1 MKSSLRR
8 HASDQNAFLM
18 QITRGVMVLMA
29 ALVIVSCTDLK
40 SGSESATQGE
50 GELPASSGQE
60 IQQWASPPAL
70 TIDPVSIYLATFK
83 TERGDIKVQLFAAQ
97 APNTVNNF
105 VFLAQEGFYDN
116 TTFHRVIPGFMAQGG
131 DPTGTGT
138 GGPGYR
144 FEDEFDPG
152 LRFDEGGYLAMANA
166 GPDTNGSQFF
176 LTFVATPHLNDQ
188 HTIFGKVVEGMDVLL
203 SLSPR
208 DPTQNPEKLGDRLL
222 SVQIEQSPESLLPTP
237 ALAP

>member
-8 HASDQNAFLM
+8 HASDQNANLV
-18 QITRGVMVLMA
+18 QLARGIAVLMA
-29 ALVIVSCTDLK
+29 ALLIVSCTDLK
-40 SGSESATQGE
+40 SGSEGGTQGE
-50 GELPASSGQE
+50 GGAPASSGQE

-70 TIDPVSIYLATFK
+70 TINPVSVYLATFK
-83 TERGDIKVQLFAAQ
+83 TERGDIKVQLFAAP

-105 VFLAQEGFYDN
+105 VFLAEEGFYDN

-144 FEDEFDPG
+144 FEDEFDPN

-188 HTIFGKVVEGMDVLL
+188 HTIFGKIVEGMDVLL

-208 DPTQNPEKLGDRLL
+208 DPTQNPEKPGDRLL
-222 SVQIEQSPESLLPTP
+222 SVQIEQIAESLLPTP